1 MAKRPSLKS
10 SVNALTASE
19 RAQEASRVAVTLSQ
33 SMTPLSPAAA
43 SGATPSRTTSY
54 HLPDDLASLVED
66 LADARFRLMRRQ
78 REATT
83 RAGAKWEGGRVRRSA
98 SGVLADVLEARRE
111 AMHAELSAI
120 EDELTRSRTV
130 A

>member
-1 MAKRPSLKS
+1 
-10 SVNALTASE
+10 
-19 RAQEASRVAVTLSQ
+19 
-33 SMTPLSPAAA
+33 MTPLSPAAG

-78 REATT
+78 REATM
-83 RAGAKWEGGRVRRSA
+83 RAGTKWEGGRVRRSA

-111 AMHAELSAI
+111 AMHVELAAI